1 MTYYRYNDD
10 SFDYE
15 DNIRIILNSYEV
27 LSETKCG
34 VWIRF
39 PERDRYLYSPMK
51 YIQGKKFILTK
62 IYSYPVYKC
71 PNKCF
76 AWPTKELALISYIAR
91 KEKQIAIL
99 ENQLENAKEFLAKAK
114 EMQNGQKIS

>member
-1 MTYYRYNDD
+1 MTYYRYNDGP
-10 SFDYE
+10 FNYE
-15 DNIRIILNSYEV
+15 NEGYILLNSYEV

-39 PERDRYLYSPMK
+39 PDKDK
-51 YIQGKKFILTK
+51 YTYHPSFKFIRGKKFILEKYCGNT
-62 IYSYPVYKC
+62 PT
-71 PNKCF
+71 NKRF
-76 AWPTKELALISYIAR
+76 AWPTKDEALISYIAR

-114 EMQNGQKIS
+114 ERQNDNSLGN